1 MEDTIVILGN
11 GFDCDWGLKYINSI
25 DENGKVCQKNIGL
38 DFSYDSYC
46 KYHLCPACNPKREIQ
61 LWSGFENYI
70 RQKVLTWYKEYR
82 TESFAI
88 EINEEWR
95 AFKSVFSFF
104 FQNQLDKQNVQINKD
119 SCAYAFLNNFSDKSK
134 VYTFNYTY
142 PYEFDVVGIHPKK
155 EFTFV
160 HGRFSNKRPT
170 GMTMYISYSKEMI
183 LGIDYKRIP
192 NMVKTNKYFK
202 PLIKHLYADTN
213 IERDII
219 NARNVIFF
227 GLSMGITDSDYFDEF
242 FAAITKGISICEV
255 IYYITLNE
263 SGFDTFKENI
273 RKMGYDYSSIESQ
286 VKITPI
292 YTSQGVENEDFKS
305 VLSFI

>member
-1 MEDTIVILGN
+1 MI
-11 GFDCDWGLKYINSI
+11 
-25 DENGKVCQKNIGL
+25 
-38 DFSYDSYC
+38 FS
-46 KYHLCPACNPKREIQ
+46 
-61 LWSGFENYI
+61 
-70 RQKVLTWYKEYR
+70 V
-82 TESFAI
+82 
-88 EINEEWR
+88 
-95 AFKSVFSFF
+95 VFHSFF
-104 FQNQLDKQNVQINKD
+104 KEETKKQNIQINKG

-142 PYEFDVVGIHPKK
+142 PYEFDFVGIHPKK
-155 EFTFV
+155 EFIFV

-213 IERDII
+213 IVRDII

-227 GLSMGITDSDYFDEF
+227 GLSMGITDSDYFNEF

>member
-1 MEDTIVILGN
+1 MILGN

-155 EFTFV
+155 EFTYV
-160 HGRFSNKRPT
+160 HGRYYRDSFRKDM
-170 GMTMYISYSKEMI
+170 MTMSQSPCMI
-183 LGIDYKRIP
+183 VGIDYKRIP
-192 NMVKTNKYFK
+192 QSVHDNYWLSPIIKQRNPSFHKT
-202 PLIKHLYADTN
+202 D
-213 IERDII
+213 IEEKLL
-219 NARNVIFF
+219 NAKTVIFF
-227 GLSMGITDSDYFDEF
+227 GFSMGITDSDYFDEF